1 MDKKDYEGSL
11 MKNERDK
18 PNALDVYNFLWQ
30 GRDFELSCL
39 WQRSIFLGAFLLG
52 IATMY
57 AVYFKDVFIC
67 QFASCN
73 QFKGVFGQILVF
85 GFVPILITAIGII
98 FSELWIMMAKGSKA
112 WFEVYE
118 ESISKVNDCNGFWD
132 DKSIREV
139 YGAEIGELIFG
150 ELKNNKKPD
159 KCLFSTSAGAF
170 SVSRINV
177 MIGIIFLIV
186 FGLLFFIHIIFTVC
200 LLKSLFSKLKIF
212 DCSFL
217 YMIIFSFL
225 LMPVLFLVC
234 YFIKNDV
241 LSSHLDK

>member
-112 WFEVYE
+112 WYE
-118 ESISKVNDCNGFWD
+118 IYEDSIAKVSKSTNFW
-132 DKSIREV
+132 E
-139 YGAEIGELIFG
+139 
-150 ELKNNKKPD
+150 
-159 KCLFSTSAGAF
+159 
-170 SVSRINV
+170 
-177 MIGIIFLIV
+177 GI
-186 FGLLFFIHIIFTVC
+186 
-200 LLKSLFSKLKIF
+200 S
-212 DCSFL
+212 
-217 YMIIFSFL
+217 
-225 LMPVLFLVC
+225 
-234 YFIKNDV
+234 IKNDKGMEILDELKFGK
-241 LSSHLDK
+241 LSRDHDTPVVIVYFQRKLVHFLFQK